1 MASLVGKRKEQ
12 VSTSSYNTC
21 HPHDKLVMK
30 RCTVALRKCCPTT
43 TVGSRFNRN
52 QHRHTETH
60 AVHTLTRIH
69 THTHTRRATERERE
83 RHTHTHTQPTHTM
96 SIPPR
101 APGPWLYKLT
111 NVSEWERKQR
121 DIKNKKEAERKR
133 RRLAEKLAE
142 AGTSHLVRNST
153 LCFARRLKVPQ

>member
-1 MASLVGKRKEQ
+1 MEEDQNFSRKTWMASLVGKRKEH

-69 THTHTRRATERERE
+69 THTRRATERERE
-83 RHTHTHTQPTHTM
+83 RHTHTHTQYVTPAARSWAM
-96 SIPPR
+96 
-101 APGPWLYKLT
+101 ALQAD
-111 NVSEWERKQR
+111 ECQR
-121 DIKNKKEAERKR
+121 VGTQAARHQEQEGGGEETSAAVR
-133 RRLAEKLAE
+133 E
-142 AGTSHLVRNST
+142 AG
-153 LCFARRLKVPQ
+153 